1 MISWNRHG
9 HPVYI
14 SGQIP
19 ALLLY
24 HSLRKLVSHPVD
36 RAVPAVV
43 WHVAGGVPLAA
54 GVGERVGVKRGRG
67 RAGRRRLAAA
77 VARVVL
83 KEFNLGEFSVIM
95 ISKYF
100 RQENKTYYLIS
111 CISISNIVS
120 NTLI

>member
-1 MISWNRHG
+1 MRNRHG

-54 GVGERVGVKRGRG
+54 GVGERVGVEGG

-100 RQENKTYYLIS
+100 RQENKTYYQIS
-111 CISISNIVS
+111 CISISNFVS
-120 NTLI
+120 NTLS

>member
-1 MISWNRHG
+1 M
-9 HPVYI
+9 
-14 SGQIP
+14 
-19 ALLLY
+19 
-24 HSLRKLVSHPVD
+24 SHPVD

-43 WHVAGGVPLAA
+43 GHVAGGVPLAA
-54 GVGERVGVKRGRG
+54 GVGERVGVEGGRG

-100 RQENKTYYLIS
+100 RQENKTYYQIS
-111 CISISNIVS
+111 CISISNFVS
-120 NTLI
+120 NTQSSCESCWVRRKDSL